1 MGVGYPS
8 GYTGICGPPA
18 RRDLV
23 PSAVAKGEAWP
34 SSFLALPQVGQ
45 GGRMLGARG
54 RAWKGGA
61 RLVGAPWWWW
71 GGPWD
76 GPQHI
81 SSRTAAR
88 KPVEPAHGAEVL
100 KRRGVRR
107 ELGSAPG

>member
-71 GGPWD
+71 WGGP
-76 GPQHI
+76 GMVP
-81 SSRTAAR
+81 STSAAAQQQESLWNR
-88 KPVEPAHGAEVL
+88 PTVL
-100 KRRGVRR
+100 KC
-107 ELGSAPG
+107 

>member
-45 GGRMLGARG
+45 GGRMLGAGG

-71 GGPWD
+71 WGALGW
-76 GPQHI
+76 
-81 SSRTAAR
+81 S
-88 KPVEPAHGAEVL
+88 PAHQQPHSSKKACGTGP
-100 KRRGVRR
+100 RC
-107 ELGSAPG
+107 

>member
-1 MGVGYPS
+1 MGYPS

-54 RAWKGGA
+54 RAWKEGPAWWAPPGG
-61 RLVGAPWWWW
+61 GG

>member
-61 RLVGAPWWWW
+61 RLVGAPLVVVV
-71 GGPWD
+71 GGP
-76 GPQHI
+76 GMVP
-81 SSRTAAR
+81 STSAAAQQQESLWNR
-88 KPVEPAHGAEVL
+88 PTVL
-100 KRRGVRR
+100 KC
-107 ELGSAPG
+107 

>member
-54 RAWKGGA
+54 EPGREGPAWWAPPGG
-61 RLVGAPWWWW
+61 GG